1 MIRTTMDQAWVKRN
15 IRPLYGWTQTTP
27 KAMLL
32 DPAWDR
38 SVDIYPGMCAMKTS
52 GDQVSLING
61 TGYPYG
67 LFGNFIGGYGIDRL
81 LEQGVNACAVWVL
94 AQDAEFEV
102 LAPAFDSSLSWVDPG
117 NGTTLR
123 VHAYTS
129 TAKRGQLCLAGTS
142 GASTR
147 PVARLLRV
155 DSANKIII
163 GGLEPQ
169 A

>member
-1 MIRTTMDQAWVKRN
+1 VIRTTMDQAWVKRN

-81 LEQGVNACAVWVL
+81 LEQGVNACAVWPSSRSSPPPSTPRCRGWTR
-94 AQDAEFEV
+94 AT
-102 LAPAFDSSLSWVDPG
+102 APRSACTPTPRPPSAANSAWRAPPARAPGRSRDSSGSTPRTRSSSAALSRRPDPA
-117 NGTTLR
+117 
-123 VHAYTS
+123 H
-129 TAKRGQLCLAGTS
+129 
-142 GASTR
+142 
-147 PVARLLRV
+147 
-155 DSANKIII
+155 
-163 GGLEPQ
+163 
-169 A
+169 